1 MVTPFLY
8 GLDLIV
14 GTTHLD
20 LNTAMTKRFQ
30 NFKNTEKCDEKH
42 EELTLLEAIK
52 SEKEHIARQI
62 LLEKQFSNL
71 ESQDRR
77 RDGKLKIILIW
88 HKTAEFI
95 VK

>member
-1 MVTPFLY
+1 
-8 GLDLIV
+8 
-14 GTTHLD
+14 
-20 LNTAMTKRFQ
+20 MTKRFQ

-42 EELTLLEAIK
+42 EEVTLLEAIK

-77 RDGKLKIILIW
+77 RDGKLQLFYFQIQKLS
-88 HKTAEFI
+88 
-95 VK
+95 